1 MKRFALAAAAAL
13 AFVLPSAANAAVQV
27 NITSIGNPLS
37 TRSGFLDYNPSPYD
51 NQTISIGEF
60 KFSGNYV
67 VGGAPASFLT
77 YCLDLFHGTANGIY
91 DIVSLSTLYTGTK
104 ATNINKIL
112 ANAASGNATTT
123 DESAAIQMALWEV
136 AYETSGT
143 FNVNSGVFNITG
155 SGSSAARNMANSYL
169 SNLGTWNVSGSQ
181 TAQLLVSQG
190 KQTQVFL
197 APVPEAT
204 TWAMMIVGMGVVGSS
219 VRRRRR
225 TAVYAVA

>member
-1 MKRFALAAAAAL
+1 MKRFALAATAAL

-27 NITSIGNPLS
+27 NITSISNPQG
-37 TRSGFLDYNPSPYD
+37 TRSGALDYNPSPYD

-60 KFSGNYV
+60 KFAGNYV

-77 YCLDLFHGTANGIY
+77 YCLDLFHGTANGVY
-91 DIVSLSTLYTGTK
+91 DIVSLSTAYTGVR

-112 ANAASGNATTT
+112 ANTNAIDT
-123 DESAAIQMALWEV
+123 DTSAAIQMALWEV
-136 AYETSGT
+136 AYETSSS

-155 SGSSAARNMANSYL
+155 GSSSAARTLANTYL
-169 SNLGTWNVSGSQ
+169 SNLGTWNVSSNQ